1 MKKIMTVLFFMSLI
15 FTGCNGQKN
24 KNTEDKT
31 DKNQPETNI
40 IVNKEYDEDGNI
52 IKYDSTY
59 SYYYS
64 NIENNQFVGDSL
76 FNSFRKQFNKR
87 YSFSDDPFF
96 NNIFFQDSLLN
107 FDFYKKDFFKD
118 RFTKN
123 WQHMNELFQE
133 MDSVKNDFF
142 KYQFQDTINKE

>member
-1 MKKIMTVLFFMSLI
+1 MKKIMTVLFFLLLI
-15 FTGCNGQKN
+15 FTGCDAQKK

-31 DKNQPETNI
+31 GKNQPETNI
-40 IVNKEYDEDGNI
+40 IVNKEYDENGNI

-76 FNSFRKQFNKR
+76 FSSFREHFNKR
-87 YSFSDDPFF
+87 YSFSNDPFF
-96 NNIFFQDSLLN
+96 DNIFFQDSLLD

-118 RFTKN
+118 RFSNN
-123 WQHMNELFQE
+123 WQHMNKLFQE
-133 MDSVKNDFF
+133 MDSIKNHFF
-142 KYQFQDTINKE
+142 IYQFQDTIKRE